1 MLDIQFIRANPD
13 LVQQKSNQKN
23 KNININDFLKIDKK
37 HKSLIQ
43 ELEDL
48 RGQRNK
54 LTSKIKSKPTLEEI
68 DLGVKLKKQIA
79 DLELE
84 FGPVDKS
91 FKDTLKSIPNMPS
104 DDVPVGSSEDDNKV
118 IKYFGDKKDFNFKPK
133 THWEVAETLG
143 LMDRQRAAKISGSRF
158 TYLKGGLV
166 EMQFAL
172 INLVFKLLGDES
184 FIEKIIKDNNL
195 DLVSKPFIPILP
207 PMMMKTE
214 PYEATGRLKAE
225 DTTYKLADDD
235 LWLIASAEHSLCSM
249 YADEIIADKDLP
261 IRYIGYSTAFRREA
275 GTYGKDTN
283 GLIRMHHFDKLEME
297 IFSTPETSRDEHFLA
312 IAIQEELTKLLE
324 LPYRVIL
331 KCTADIGDPNARGV
345 DIETWMPGQDCYKET
360 HSADYMT
367 DYQTRSLKTRVK
379 RSSDGSIDLAHT
391 NDATAL
397 AMSRTLA
404 AIIENYQTEDG
415 HIIVPNILR
424 PLMNNKEQI

>member
-1 MLDIQFIRANPD
+1 MLDIQFIRNNPD
-13 LVQQKSNQKN
+13 FVQQKSDQKN
-23 KNININDFLKIDKK
+23 KKINIADFLKIDKK

-48 RGQRNK
+48 RGKRNK
-54 LTSKIKSKPTLEEI
+54 LTSKIKGKPTIEEI
-68 DLGVKLKKQIA
+68 DLGAKLKKQISNT
-79 DLELE
+79 EIE
-84 FGPVDKS
+84 FDPIDKL
-91 FKDTLKSIPNMPS
+91 FKNTLKSIPNMPT
-104 DDVPVGSSEDDNKV
+104 DDVPIGSSEDDNK
-118 IKYFGDKKDFNFKPK
+118 ITKYFGDKKNFDFNPK
-133 THWEVAETLG
+133 THWEIAEALG

-158 TYLKGGLV
+158 TYLMGGLV

-172 INLVFKLLGDES
+172 INLVFKLLGDET
-184 FIEKIIKDNNL
+184 FIQKIIKDNKLNL
-195 DLVSKPFIPILP
+195 IAKPFVPILP

-249 YADEIIADKDLP
+249 YANEIISEKDLP

-283 GLIRMHHFDKLEME
+283 GLIRMHHFDKLEIE
-297 IFSTPETSRDEHFLA
+297 IFSTSETSMDEHLLA

-324 LPYRVIL
+324 LPYRVVL

-345 DIETWMPGQDCYKET
+345 DIETWMPGQNCYKET

-367 DYQTRSLKTRVK
+367 DYQARSLKTRVK
-379 RSSDGSIDLAHT
+379 RISDNRIELVHT

-404 AIIENYQTEDG
+404 AIIENYQTRDG
-415 HIIVPNILR
+415 RIVIPNVLR
-424 PLMNNKEQI
+424 PFMNNKEQI